1 MANNAPGKHFRKGI
15 SLIGLMDLFPTDEA
29 AEEWFAAVR
38 WSNGEPVCPFCD
50 ATRVATVA
58 NRKPMPYRC
67 KDCRKHFSVKHG
79 TVMQSSK
86 LGCRVWAIAVYLM
99 VTGIKGTS
107 SMKLH
112 RDLEVTYKTAWH
124 LAHRLRKAFPTVV
137 AMFQG
142 PVESDETAIGGLE
155 KNKHAAKK
163 GRQGRG
169 SVGKTIVH
177 GVLDRAT
184 NQVVAGVVQD
194 PNAATLQGRV
204 LDATV
209 ATAQVYTDEATAYAG
224 LARHHATVQH
234 STGEYVRDMAH
245 TNGIVILGLDGPGHH
260 GQLPPRQPEAPGPVC
275 DRVRWQAQPADQG
288 HRSAD
293 GARRLGDGR
302 QAAPLYRPGGVM
314 GRLYFGDCLDVM
326 REDIPAE
333 SVDLIYLDPPFNSKR
348 LSMPSSAGRNG

>member
-1 MANNAPGKHFRKGI
+1 MAHNAPGKHFRKGI

-29 AEEWFAAVR
+29 AEDWFASVR
-38 WSNGEPVCPFCD
+38 WSDGEPVCSDCGS
-50 ATRVATVA
+50 ARVATVA
-58 NRKPMPYRC
+58 SRKPMPFRC
-67 KDCRKHFSVKHG
+67 RDCRKHFSVKHG

-112 RDLEVTYKTAWH
+112 RDLGVTYKTAWH

-155 KNKHAAKK
+155 KNKHSAKK

-245 TNGIVILGLDGPGHH
+245 TNGIESFWALMDRGIMGNFHHVSPKHLDRYVTEFAG
-260 GQLPPRQPEAPGPVC
+260 RYNN
-275 DRVRWQAQPADQG
+275 RPADTFDQMQRIASG
-288 HRSAD
+288 ML
-293 GARRLGDGR
+293 GQRLRYSDLVG
-302 QAAPLYRPGGVM
+302 
-314 GRLYFGDCLDVM
+314 
-326 REDIPAE
+326 PAHTRIAE
-333 SVDLIYLDPPFNSKR
+333 
-348 LSMPSSAGRNG
+348 